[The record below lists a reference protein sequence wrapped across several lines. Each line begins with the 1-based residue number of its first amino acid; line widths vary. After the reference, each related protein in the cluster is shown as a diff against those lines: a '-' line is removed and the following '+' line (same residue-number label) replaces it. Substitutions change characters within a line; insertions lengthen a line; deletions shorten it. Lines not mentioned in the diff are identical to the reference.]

1 METVSGNLASA
12 LRIEPGIT
20 AIIGSGGKS
29 TLLKALGL
37 ELMRAGGRVLLCT
50 TTHMLPVA
58 GVPWDGS
65 NRRLGAAPWK
75 PGAAH
80 VSGCTCEACA
90 GLARGSICQAGV
102 LDPETGKLSSPAEP
116 LGELAQRFD
125 YVLAEADGSKRLP
138 LKAHAAWEPV
148 IPSGTANIVWIVGA
162 SGLSKPINEAVH
174 RPELFCERCGCKPI
188 NEAVHRPELF
198 CERCGCELTDT
209 ATPERVAQV
218 LNAELRMLNLN
229 NARVMLNQ
237 VDTLSDPTMADR
249 FEAALGRPLIATSL
263 K

>member
-1 METVSGNLASA
+1 METTIGNLASA
-12 LRIEPGIT
+12 LKLEPGIT

-29 TLLKALGL
+29 TLLKTLGL

-50 TTHMLPVA
+50 TTHMFPVA
-58 GVPWDGS
+58 GVPWDGTG
-65 NRRLGAAPWK
+65 RRLDAAPWK

-80 VSGCTCEACA
+80 VPGCTCEACA

-102 LDPETGKLSSPAEP
+102 LDPETGMLSAPAEP
-116 LGELAQRFD
+116 LGELAQRFN

-162 SGLSKPINEAVH
+162 SGLGKPINEAVH
-174 RPELFCERCGCKPI
+174 RPELFCK
-188 NEAVHRPELF
+188 
-198 CERCGCELTDT
+198 RCGCETTDI

-218 LNAELRMLNLN
+218 LNAEMQALELGT
-229 NARVMLNQ
+229 AHVILNQ
-237 VDTLSDPTMADR
+237 VDALSDSTMADR
-249 FEAALGRPLIATSL
+249 FEAALGRPVVATSL
-263 K
+263 QG

>member
-29 TLLKALGL
+29 TLLKTLGL

-65 NRRLGAAPWK
+65 NRRLDAAPWK
-75 PGAAH
+75 PGASH
-80 VSGCTCEACA
+80 VPGCTCEACA

-148 IPSGTANIVWIVGA
+148 IPAATANVVWVVGA
-162 SGLSKPINEAVH
+162 SGFGKPISEAVH
-174 RPELFCERCGCKPI
+174 RPELFCE
-188 NEAVHRPELF
+188 L
-198 CERCGCELTDT
+198 CGCELTDI
-209 ATPERVAQV
+209 ATPERVARM
-218 LNAELRMLNLN
+218 LNAELQALGLD
-229 NARVMLNQ
+229 AAHVMLNQ
-237 VDTLSDPTMADR
+237 VDTLNDPAMAAR
-249 FEAALGRPLIATSL
+249 FEAALGRPVVASSL

>member
-1 METVSGNLASA
+1 METTSGNLAST
-12 LRIEPGIT
+12 LKIEPGIT

-29 TLLKALGL
+29 TLLKTLGL

-50 TTHMLPVA
+50 TTHMFPVA

-65 NRRLGAAPWK
+65 SRRLGAAPWK
-75 PGAAH
+75 PGALH
-80 VSGCTCEACA
+80 VPGCTCEACA
-90 GLARGSICQAGV
+90 GMSRGSICQAGV
-102 LDPETGKLSSPAEP
+102 LDPETGKLSAPAEP
-116 LGELAQRFD
+116 LNELAQRFD

-148 IPSGTANIVWIVGA
+148 IPAATANVVWIVGA
-162 SGLSKPINEAVH
+162 LGL
-174 RPELFCERCGCKPI
+174 GKPI

-198 CERCGCELTDT
+198 CERCGCELTDI

-218 LNAELRMLNLN
+218 LNAELRMLNLS
-229 NARVMLNQ
+229 NARIMLNQ
-237 VDTLSDPTMADR
+237 VDTLSDPAMADR
-249 FEAALGRPLIATSL
+249 FETALGRSVVASSL

>member
-1 METVSGNLASA
+1 METTSGNLAST
-12 LRIEPGIT
+12 LKIEPGIT

-29 TLLKALGL
+29 TLLKTLGL

-50 TTHMLPVA
+50 TTHMFPVA

-65 NRRLGAAPWK
+65 SRRLGAAPWK
-75 PGAAH
+75 PGALH
-80 VSGCTCEACA
+80 VPGCTCEACA
-90 GLARGSICQAGV
+90 GMRRGSICQAGV
-102 LDPETGKLSSPAEP
+102 LDPETGKLSAPAEP
-116 LGELAQRFD
+116 LNELAQRFD

-148 IPSGTANIVWIVGA
+148 IPAATANVVWIVGA
-162 SGLSKPINEAVH
+162 LGL
-174 RPELFCERCGCKPI
+174 GKPI

-198 CERCGCELTDT
+198 CERCGCELTDI

-218 LNAELRMLNLN
+218 LNAELRMLNLS
-229 NARVMLNQ
+229 NARIMLNQ
-237 VDTLSDPTMADR
+237 VDTLSDPAMADR
-249 FEAALGRPLIATSL
+249 FETALGRSVVATSL

>member
-12 LRIEPGIT
+12 LRIKPGIT

-29 TLLKALGL
+29 TLLKTLGL

-50 TTHMLPVA
+50 TTHMFPVA

-65 NRRLGAAPWK
+65 NRRLDAAPWK

-80 VSGCTCEACA
+80 VPGCTCEACA

-102 LDPETGKLSSPAEP
+102 LDPETGKLSAPAEP
-116 LGELAQRFD
+116 FDQLAQRFN

-138 LKAHAAWEPV
+138 PKAHAAWEPV
-148 IPSGTANIVWIVGA
+148 IPSGTTNIVWIVGA
-162 SGLSKPINEAVH
+162 SGFG
-174 RPELFCERCGCKPI
+174 RPVD
-188 NEAVHRPELF
+188 EAVHRPELF
-198 CERCGCELTDT
+198 CERCGCEATDI
-209 ATPERVAQV
+209 ATPERVARV
-218 LNAELRMLNLN
+218 LNDELQELGLST
-229 NARVMLNQ
+229 ARIMLNQ
-237 VDTLSDPTMADR
+237 VDTLNDPTMADR
-249 FEAALGRPLIATSL
+249 FEAALNRPIIATSF

>member
-1 METVSGNLASA
+1 METTSGNLASA
-12 LRIEPGIT
+12 LKLEPGIT

-50 TTHMLPVA
+50 TTHMFPVA
-58 GVPWDGS
+58 GVPWNGS
-65 NRRLGAAPWK
+65 SRLLDAAPWK

-80 VSGCTCEACA
+80 APGCTCEACA

-102 LDPETGKLSSPAEP
+102 LDPETGKLSAPAEP
-116 LGELAQRFD
+116 LGELAQRFN

-162 SGLSKPINEAVH
+162 SGLGKPINEAVH
-174 RPELFCERCGCKPI
+174 RPELFCK
-188 NEAVHRPELF
+188 
-198 CERCGCELTDT
+198 RCGCETTDI

-218 LNAELRMLNLN
+218 LNAEMQALRLDA
-229 NARVMLNQ
+229 ARVMLNQ
-237 VDTLSDPTMADR
+237 VDTLSDPAMAAR
-249 FEAALGRPLIATSL
+249 FEAALDRSIIATSL
-263 K
+263 QG

>member
-1 METVSGNLASA
+1 METTSGNLASA
-12 LRIEPGIT
+12 LKLEPGIT

-29 TLLKALGL
+29 TLLKTLGL
-37 ELMRAGGRVLLCT
+37 ELMRAGGRVFLCT
-50 TTHMLPVA
+50 TTHMFPVA

-65 NRRLGAAPWK
+65 SRRLDAAPWK
-75 PGAAH
+75 PGASH
-80 VSGCTCEACA
+80 VPGCTCEACA
-90 GLARGSICQAGV
+90 GMHRGSICQAGV
-102 LDPETGKLSSPAEP
+102 LDPETGKLSAPAEP
-116 LGELAQRFD
+116 LGELAQRFN

-162 SGLSKPINEAVH
+162 SGL
-174 RPELFCERCGCKPI
+174 GKPI

-218 LNAELRMLNLN
+218 LNAEMQALELD
-229 NARVMLNQ
+229 AAHVILNQ
-237 VDTLSDPTMADR
+237 VDALSDPAMAAR
-249 FEAALGRPLIATSL
+249 FEAALGRPVVATSL
-263 K
+263 QG

>member
-1 METVSGNLASA
+1 METASGNLASQ
-12 LRIEPGIT
+12 LKIKPGIT
-20 AIIGSGGKS
+20 AIVGSGGKS
-29 TLLKALGL
+29 TLLRALGL

-50 TTHMLPVA
+50 TTHMFPVA

-65 NRRLGAAPWK
+65 SRRLDAAPWK
-75 PGAAH
+75 PGALH
-80 VSGCTCEACA
+80 TPGCTCEVCV

-116 LGELAQRFD
+116 LDQLAQRFD

-148 IPSGTANIVWIVGA
+148 IPAGTANVIWVVGA
-162 SGLSKPINEAVH
+162 SGLGKPVSEAVH
-174 RPELFCERCGCKPI
+174 RPELFCERCGYEPSDI
-188 NEAVHRPELF
+188 
-198 CERCGCELTDT
+198 

-218 LNAELRMLNLN
+218 LNVELQMLSLGT
-229 NARVMLNQ
+229 ARIMLNQ
-237 VDTLSDPTMADR
+237 VDTLADPTMADR
-249 FEAALGRPLIATSL
+249 FEAALNRPIIATSL

>member
-12 LRIEPGIT
+12 LKIEPGIT

-50 TTHMLPVA
+50 TTRMFPVA

-65 NRRLGAAPWK
+65 SRRLDAVPWK
-75 PGAAH
+75 PGTLH
-80 VSGCTCEACA
+80 VPGCTCEACA
-90 GLARGSICQAGV
+90 GMSRGSICQAGV
-102 LDPETGKLSSPAEP
+102 LDPETGKLSAPAEP
-116 LGELAQRFD
+116 LNELAQRFD

-148 IPSGTANIVWIVGA
+148 IPAATANVVWIVGA
-162 SGLSKPINEAVH
+162 LGL
-174 RPELFCERCGCKPI
+174 GKPI

-198 CERCGCELTDT
+198 CERCGCELTDI

-218 LNAELRMLNLN
+218 LNAELRMLNLS
-229 NARVMLNQ
+229 NARIMLNQ
-237 VDTLSDPTMADR
+237 VDTLSDPAMADR
-249 FEAALGRPLIATSL
+249 FETALGRSVVATSL

>member
-29 TLLKALGL
+29 TLLKTLGL

-50 TTHMLPVA
+50 TTHMFPVA

-65 NRRLGAAPWK
+65 SRLLDAAPWK

-80 VSGCTCEACA
+80 APGCTCEACA

-102 LDPETGKLSSPAEP
+102 LDPETGKLSAPAEP
-116 LGELAQRFD
+116 LGELAQRFN

-162 SGLSKPINEAVH
+162 SGLGKPINEAVH
-174 RPELFCERCGCKPI
+174 RP
-188 NEAVHRPELF
+188 
-198 CERCGCELTDT
+198 
-209 ATPERVAQV
+209 
-218 LNAELRMLNLN
+218 
-229 NARVMLNQ
+229 
-237 VDTLSDPTMADR
+237 
-249 FEAALGRPLIATSL
+249 
-263 K
+263 

>member
-1 METVSGNLASA
+1 METTSGNLASA
-12 LRIEPGIT
+12 LKIEPGIT

-50 TTHMLPVA
+50 TTHMFPVA

-65 NRRLGAAPWK
+65 SRRLDAAPWK
-75 PGAAH
+75 PGALH
-80 VSGCTCEACA
+80 VPGCTCEACA
-90 GLARGSICQAGV
+90 GMSRGSICQAGV

-116 LGELAQRFD
+116 LDQLAQRFD

-162 SGLSKPINEAVH
+162 SGLDKPVAEVVH
-174 RPELFCERCGCKPI
+174 RPELFCG
-188 NEAVHRPELF
+188 
-198 CERCGCELTDT
+198 RCGCEPTDA
-209 ATPERVAQV
+209 ATPEHVARV
-218 LNAELRMLNLN
+218 LNAEMQALKLSA
-229 NARVMLNQ
+229 ARVMLNQ
-237 VDTLSDPTMADR
+237 VDKLADPTMADR

-263 K
+263 MG

>member
-12 LRIEPGIT
+12 LMIEPGIT

-29 TLLKALGL
+29 TLLRALGL

-50 TTHMLPVA
+50 TTHMFPVA

-65 NRRLGAAPWK
+65 SRRLDAAPWK
-75 PGAAH
+75 PGALH
-80 VSGCTCEACA
+80 VPGCTCEACV

-116 LGELAQRFD
+116 LDELAQRFD

-148 IPSGTANIVWIVGA
+148 IPAVTANVVWVVGA
-162 SGLSKPINEAVH
+162 SGLGKPVAEVVH
-174 RPELFCERCGCKPI
+174 RPELFCERCGCKP
-188 NEAVHRPELF
+188 
-198 CERCGCELTDT
+198 TDI
-209 ATPERVAQV
+209 ATPERVAQA
-218 LNAELRMLNLN
+218 LNAELRALDLNT
-229 NARVMLNQ
+229 ARIMLNQ
-237 VDTLSDPTMADR
+237 ADKLADPTMADR
-249 FEAALGRPLIATSL
+249 FEAALDRPIIATSL